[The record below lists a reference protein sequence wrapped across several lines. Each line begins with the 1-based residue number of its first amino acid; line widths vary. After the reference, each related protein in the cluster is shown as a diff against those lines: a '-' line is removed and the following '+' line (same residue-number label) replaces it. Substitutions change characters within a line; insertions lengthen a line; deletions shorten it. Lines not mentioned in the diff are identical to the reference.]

1 MLGGVASDLGGCR
14 DLAGGG
20 SRGSGTSAG
29 CWGWFLWGTWRCSL
43 THATLSPVNELT
55 VSAPWHTLAW
65 TVCIYVGLKFLQGG
79 GAGKDRREGRGT
91 GERQREPH
99 RAKAGVAGD
108 ALTPPSLLLSLGS
121 IKQGWVP
128 GWGSGRIPIPN
139 PSCPAELSELAMCPG
154 GTSPR

>member
-1 MLGGVASDLGGCR
+1 MLGGVASDLGDSK

-20 SRGSGTSAG
+20 SRGSGTGAG
-29 CWGWFLWGTWRCSL
+29 CWGWFPWGTQQWSL
-43 THATLSPVNELT
+43 TRATLFPVNELT

-79 GAGKDRREGRGT
+79 GAGKDRREGQGT
-91 GERQREPH
+91 GERQCEPH

-108 ALTPPSLLLSLGS
+108 ALMPPSLLLSLGS

-128 GWGSGRIPIPN
+128 GWGRTPIPN
-139 PSCPAELSELAMCPG
+139 PSCPAGLSELAMCSS
-154 GTSPR
+154 GTGPR